1 MRLPVSDMVSIWFDI
16 AYAELQLSPFDLYIG
31 TPVRSDTDSLPANLG
46 LRRRHGADRQTAGTA
61 TYPYEVPFG
70 FRGGKAM

>member
-1 MRLPVSDMVSIWFDI
+1 MSIWLNI

-31 TPVRSDTDSLPANLG
+31 TPVRSDRYSLAANLG
-46 LRRRHGADRQTAGTA
+46 LKRRHWADRQTAGTA

-70 FRGGKAM
+70 FRGAKAM